1 MSSPQGEQAIEAANM
16 ARQTS
21 QRAYEIALPA
31 LQTEYGALN
40 QALASGGLPDYVK
53 AAYGEARTGIGEGEA
68 QSEIAALR
76 GAQRGRSGTLGA
88 SGPNLP
94 PELLGSSMAKAL
106 YGPRVSEAAGSI
118 EQTNKLLGASLGQAQ
133 QVGSG
138 ALAATGTELRNI
150 GIMRNYNQGY
160 AGILAALNA
169 GASIYGAAG
178 QSGAGYGQA
187 GWTSTGDPL
196 YYGGRDPLYAGN
208 PFATYG
214 HD

>member
-1 MSSPQGEQAIEAANM
+1 MSSPQGEQALEAANT
-16 ARQTS
+16 ARRTS

-31 LQTEYGALN
+31 LSSEYQALN
-40 QALASGGLPDYVK
+40 SALQSGGLPDYVK

-76 GAQRGRSGTLGA
+76 AAQGQNRGRLGA

-150 GIMRNYNQGY
+150 GMMRNYNQGY

-169 GASIYGAAG
+169 GGSIYGALGQNAG
-178 QSGAGYGQA
+178 VPMETPYDPEPGLTGYPQIPFSGRTA
-187 GWTSTGDPL
+187 W
-196 YYGGRDPLYAGN
+196 GG
-208 PFATYG
+208 
-214 HD
+214 